1 MYTWN
6 VGESETNHKKKDT
19 NKKRNVHAN
28 RNAFATMISSFILQC
43 ISKTMYFAINPVD
56 GNSLRE
62 SLFKAVT
69 MTWRNKSEEASAFN
83 FKGSNYYWDCLKM
96 KITYGCKIPLQNIL

>member
-1 MYTWN
+1 MWI
-6 VGESETNHKKKDT
+6 E
-19 NKKRNVHAN
+19 
-28 RNAFATMISSFILQC
+28 MLLLQWFHHLFYS

-62 SLFKAVT
+62 SLFKVVT
-69 MTWRNKSEEASAFN
+69 VTWRNKSEEVSAFN
-83 FKGSNYYWDCLKM
+83 SKGSNYYWDCLKM